1 MRRAHQQHPAGAG
14 ADGKF
19 GLLRQVEHQGK
30 RFLIAVSLQQLAAV
44 LLGGVGAEGDLCALT
59 AGKEEQHK
67 TAVIAGN
74 DHAQHV
80 FALVHAQPSRDEDA
94 HLRYLAVL
102 QFCQTHLVHLL
113 LVGEEQRFYVVSGLQ
128 LLDDLVTLLQLVRT
142 GGAQALGR
150 DLFKVALPGKEHGH
164 RVVRHSFFLGGSVL
178 LGQVVQD
185 LTAAGLAVFF
195 RYIVQF
201 IDDDAADA
209 GRFCQHIVQ
218 VGNILFQLLDLTGA
232 LEDVFPVQMAQ
243 FDFCHI
249 VCLHFINAKAD
260 HQVGHHLGLLL
271 GSADDADGL
280 VDIQQNGGKTLQQ
293 VQPLFLAVQIIV
305 GAAAHALNAEG
316 RPLLQNLPHAHDP
329 GLTGHQNVE
338 VAAEAV
344 LQRGG
349 LEQLCHQLVG
359 IHAALEIQ
367 RQLQAVQVGLIAH
380 IADLLDLAGLDQLCD
395 LVHDGFHRGG
405 GRDLGD
411 LDHIFARHCIVA
423 GAHLYAAAA
432 VLVNFTHLRFII
444 QNLAAAHKVRGGH
457 GGADIVVLV
466 LHQRHGGGAQL
477 CQIEGTDIAGHAHR
491 DAQRIVCQNGGE
503 SDRQQG
509 GFGGGAVVV
518 GHKVHGFFVDIPEQL
533 LAHAFQLCFGVTGSS
548 AGHIAAVRLAKV
560 ALAVH
565 KGHQQALV
573 AAAHAHHSVV
583 DGGIAVGVQ
592 VHGAAHDVG
601 GLCACALEQTH
612 LVHGV
617 QQLAV
622 RRLEAVDLRQRAAD
636 DDAHGIGHIVGFQ
649 RAGNGIF
656 QHTACI

>member
-1 MRRAHQQHPAGAG
+1 
-14 ADGKF
+14 
-19 GLLRQVEHQGK
+19 
-30 RFLIAVSLQQLAAV
+30 
-44 LLGGVGAEGDLCALT
+44 
-59 AGKEEQHK
+59 
-67 TAVIAGN
+67 
-74 DHAQHV
+74 
-80 FALVHAQPSRDEDA
+80 
-94 HLRYLAVL
+94 
-102 QFCQTHLVHLL
+102 
-113 LVGEEQRFYVVSGLQ
+113 
-128 LLDDLVTLLQLVRT
+128 
-142 GGAQALGR
+142 
-150 DLFKVALPGKEHGH
+150 
-164 RVVRHSFFLGGSVL
+164 
-178 LGQVVQD
+178 
-185 LTAAGLAVFF
+185 
-195 RYIVQF
+195 
-201 IDDDAADA
+201 
-209 GRFCQHIVQ
+209 
-218 VGNILFQLLDLTGA
+218 
-232 LEDVFPVQMAQ
+232 MAQ
-243 FDFCHI
+243 LDFCHI
-249 VCLHFINAKAD
+249 VCLHLVDTKAD

-271 GSADDADGL
+271 GSADDMDGL

-305 GAAAHALNAEG
+305 GAAAHALSAEG
-316 RPLLQNLPHAHDP
+316 RPLLQNLPHTHDP

-405 GRDLGD
+405 GRDLGN
-411 LDHIFARHCIVA
+411 LNHIFAGHCVVT
-423 GAHLYAAAA
+423 GAYFYAAAA

-491 DAQRIVCQNGGE
+491 DAQRIVCQNSGE

-509 GFGGGAVVV
+509 GLGGGAVVV
-518 GHKVHGFFVDIPEQL
+518 GHKVHGLFVDIPEQL

-573 AAAHAHHSVV
+573 TAAHAHHGIV
-583 DGGIAVGVQ
+583 DSGIAMGVQ

-601 GLCACALEQTH
+601 GLCACALE
-612 LVHGV
+612 
-617 QQLAV
+617 
-622 RRLEAVDLRQRAAD
+622 
-636 DDAHGIGHIVGFQ
+636 
-649 RAGNGIF
+649 
-656 QHTACI
+656 